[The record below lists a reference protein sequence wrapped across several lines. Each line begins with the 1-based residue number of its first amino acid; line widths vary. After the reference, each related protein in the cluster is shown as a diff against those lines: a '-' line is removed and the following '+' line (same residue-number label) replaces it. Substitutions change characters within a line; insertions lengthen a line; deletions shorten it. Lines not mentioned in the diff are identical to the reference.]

1 MTKPDANGKRVL
13 VVDDGMT
20 TRLYYR
26 DVLET
31 AGFGVEEAVNGVEG
45 LERALLGA
53 FDLLIVDVNMPKMDG
68 YEMIAQVRVDPA
80 LHDIPIITISTEAG
94 ERDADRAY
102 AAGANLYMVK
112 PADPVQLTETAQ
124 MLTGVETA
132 R

>member
-1 MTKPDANGKRVL
+1 MTKPHVNGKRVL

-68 YEMIAQVRVDPA
+68 YEMITQVRIDPA

>member
-1 MTKPDANGKRVL
+1 MTKPHVNGKRVL

-26 DVLET
+26 DVLES

-45 LERALLGA
+45 LERALMGA

-102 AAGANLYMVK
+102 TAGANLYLVK

-124 MLTGVETA
+124 MLTGVETV

>member
-1 MTKPDANGKRVL
+1 MTKPHVNGKRVL
-13 VVDDGMT
+13 LVDDGMT

-68 YEMIAQVRVDPA
+68 YEMIAQVRIDPA

-112 PADPVQLTETAQ
+112 PADPEQLTETAQ

>member
-1 MTKPDANGKRVL
+1 MTKPHVNGKRVL

-45 LERALLGA
+45 LERALMGA

-80 LHDIPIITISTEAG
+80 LHEIPIITISTEAG
-94 ERDADRAY
+94 ESDADRAY
-102 AAGANLYMVK
+102 SAGANLYMVK
-112 PADPVQLTETAQ
+112 PADPALLTETAQ
-124 MLTGVETA
+124 MLTGVETV

>member
-112 PADPVQLTETAQ
+112 PADPEQLTETAQ

>member
-1 MTKPDANGKRVL
+1 MTKPHVNGKRVL

-68 YEMIAQVRVDPA
+68 YEMITQVRVDPA

-112 PADPVQLTETAQ
+112 PADPAQLTETAQ

>member
-94 ERDADRAY
+94 KRDADRAY

>member
-1 MTKPDANGKRVL
+1 MTKPHVNGKRVL

-45 LERALLGA
+45 LERALMGD

-80 LHDIPIITISTEAG
+80 LHEIPIITISTEAG
-94 ERDADRAY
+94 ERDANRAY

-112 PADPVQLTETAQ
+112 PADPELLTETAQ
-124 MLTGVETA
+124 MLTGVEMA

>member
-1 MTKPDANGKRVL
+1 MTEPHVNGKRVL

-26 DVLET
+26 DVLES

-45 LERALLGA
+45 LERALMGA

-68 YEMIAQVRVDPA
+68 YEMIAQVRIDPA

-102 AAGANLYMVK
+102 AAGANLYLVK
-112 PADPVQLTETAQ
+112 PADPAQLTETAQ
-124 MLTGVETA
+124 MLTGVETV

>member
-68 YEMIAQVRVDPA
+68 YEMIAQVRIDPA

>member
-1 MTKPDANGKRVL
+1 MTKPPANGKRVL

-31 AGFGVEEAVNGVEG
+31 AGFAVEEAVNGVEG
-45 LERALLGA
+45 LERALMGA

-80 LHDIPIITISTEAG
+80 LHEIPIITISTEAG

-102 AAGANLYMVK
+102 SAGANLYMVK
-112 PADPVQLTETAQ
+112 PAEPLQLTETAQ
-124 MLTGVETA
+124 MLTGVETV